1 MKNLS
6 GIILCL
12 VVMLNLITSNDIGVF
27 GYISIG
33 ASIIAITSL
42 LFEVFCKKIKY
53 QKFNDKILSSEI
65 GSLRKC

>member
-33 ASIIAITSL
+33 ASIIAITAL
-42 LFEVFCKKIKY
+42 LFEVYSKKIKY
-53 QKFNDKILSSEI
+53 L
-65 GSLRKC
+65 LVR